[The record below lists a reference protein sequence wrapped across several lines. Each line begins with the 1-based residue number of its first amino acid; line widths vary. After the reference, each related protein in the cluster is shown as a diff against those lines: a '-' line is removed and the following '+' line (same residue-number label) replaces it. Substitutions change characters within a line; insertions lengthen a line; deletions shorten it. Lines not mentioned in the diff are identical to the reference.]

1 MKELIFLPDRDGRD
15 EIGDAS
21 GFVRVG
27 ASADALRQL
36 AARLPSPAAPVDAA
50 VDGTAWRSALTLA
63 LLTQCLVLPAQRAQ
77 PSVQDLLHTPVKI
90 LLVRASDQVLK
101 VLMLPGVGSRCARF
115 VGHADLL

>member
-36 AARLPSPAAPVDAA
+36 AARLTSPAAPVDAVA
-50 VDGTAWRSALTLA
+50 EIQKFKTLA
-63 LLTQCLVLPAQRAQ
+63 DQGIITEEEFAAKKRQLLG
-77 PSVQDLLHTPVKI
+77 I
-90 LLVRASDQVLK
+90 
-101 VLMLPGVGSRCARF
+101 
-115 VGHADLL
+115 